1 MTLNI
6 GANRVW
12 ESQKPIFSTANLAL
26 KFGSQQHTEEFVS
39 TLFNQLLKDQF
50 DEEAIAKATRFA
62 NSALRGRKNRK
73 RLAELGPI
81 DSVKE
86 IISRSLPRKK
96 TIATNHEKAYAQIK
110 KEFTGRKLVKAL
122 EAFARSGRALIQD
135 HSSPT
140 VMRGLELAIN
150 QIVDVAKSLSA
161 KKSQLLT
168 DKEKKA
174 QIVRHENKDYTQ
186 LIASFSNLY
195 QRLTADR
202 RVGVGIEPLGV
213 LIQKVGQ
220 LGDEA
225 SVEQR
230 AQLYMH
236 VEELWSTA
244 VILQEYLAKL
254 HNILNLSK
262 NESYNSF
269 LLDLEII

>member
-1 MTLNI
+1 
-6 GANRVW
+6 
-12 ESQKPIFSTANLAL
+12 
-26 KFGSQQHTEEFVS
+26 
-39 TLFNQLLKDQF
+39 
-50 DEEAIAKATRFA
+50 
-62 NSALRGRKNRK
+62 
-73 RLAELGPI
+73 
-81 DSVKE
+81 
-86 IISRSLPRKK
+86 
-96 TIATNHEKAYAQIK
+96 
-110 KEFTGRKLVKAL
+110 
-122 EAFARSGRALIQD
+122 
-135 HSSPT
+135 
-140 VMRGLELAIN
+140 
-150 QIVDVAKSLSA
+150 
-161 KKSQLLT
+161 
-168 DKEKKA
+168 
-174 QIVRHENKDYTQ
+174 VRHENKDYTQ